1 MSDYEYEE
9 ANLDDFMLRAASI
22 LSEENSPDYETIV
35 DSLNQHLSGIIKN
48 QNDMDSFFDTING
61 VIFGVQNDEPPQIKL
76 PPTKIKNKNV
86 FKIYP
91 IVYSFNPKST
101 SVYIDHFLNSLD
113 RSTCEANRKDF
124 SFLSHAF
131 AEVIK
136 SLFNNEKKPLTD
148 KNKHFLYEKF
158 LNFCNDKIK
167 TNKKTEQSFGCLLL
181 TEFIENCPVVKEES
195 SIEELFKI
203 ISEYLDDRWFECK
216 LDLLNCTISLI
227 FTAEQKFCPYANVC
241 LFRVLDYLTDSEW
254 MKRKLAINIVYTLVC
269 FCKDEILSVKDNIM
283 EFLNIL
289 KDDPVEEVKDV
300 CLQTM
305 KYIEEVDP
313 NNANQQNGQPKKISN
328 DNLKKNKSTN
338 VKTKNVKNLENKFNS
353 SVNTKP
359 KTKIN
364 RSQKNYSTEK
374 KISDIEISNISDE
387 QKNIPQTQNK
397 QGSIFNNNQF
407 KETIDNILDQLNK
420 IQNDQNYFL
429 QMINNLQ
436 QTVETNYSSLDER
449 VKKIEEKSEA
459 LDINCINSNFYNE
472 PVQQQINT
480 NKKEEY
486 KNENEQ
492 NGYINPEPPYA
503 PQEENIQ
510 KNVINQNLEE
520 NISNTKDNNKMQK
533 GKSDDN
539 ARIEAIKN
547 KFISGRYNEALLE
560 SKDSDKFLMKL
571 LPLMDKGI
579 IPRIEMVIIE
589 DVIARLNK
597 KLSLICLGEGRSNI
611 NEILT
616 FYIQLTKAKINLKLI
631 TQLNI
636 KDTLKFLKTKSNN
649 KLIQSDINKINSILK
664 SLKV

>member
-9 ANLDDFMLRAASI
+9 ANLDDFMLRAASV

-48 QNDMDSFFDTING
+48 QADMDSFFDTLNG
-61 VIFGVQNDEPPQIKL
+61 VIFGTQNDEPPSTKL

-86 FKIYP
+86 FKLYP
-91 IVYSFNPKST
+91 IIYGFNPKST
-101 SVYIDHFLNSLD
+101 SVYIDHFLDSLD
-113 RSTCEANRKDF
+113 RSTCENNRKEF
-124 SFLSHAF
+124 SFLSHVF

-136 SLFNNEKKPLTD
+136 SLFNNEKKSLTD
-148 KNKHFLYEKF
+148 KNKNFLYEKF

-181 TEFIENCPVVKEES
+181 TEFIENCPMVKEEQ

-227 FTAEQKFCPYANVC
+227 FTAEQKFRPYANVC

-305 KYIEEVDP
+305 KYIEDVDP
-313 NNANQQNGQPKKISN
+313 NNANQQNGQPKKNLN
-328 DNLKKNKSTN
+328 DNLKKNKSSN
-338 VKTKNVKNLENKFNS
+338 VNKNKNNKSLENKFNS
-353 SVNTKP
+353 SNNTKN

-364 RSQKNYSTEK
+364 RSQKNYTTEK
-374 KISDIEISNISDE
+374 KINDMEINTTSDE
-387 QKNIPQTQNK
+387 QKNLSQTQNK
-397 QGSIFNNNQF
+397 QGSIFNSNQF
-407 KETIDNILDQLNK
+407 KETIDNILEQLNK

-436 QTVETNYSSLDER
+436 QTVESNYNTLDER
-449 VKKIEEKSEA
+449 LKKIEEKSEA
-459 LDINCINSNFYNE
+459 LDINCINSNYYSE
-472 PVQQQINT
+472 PTPKNN

-492 NGYINPEPPYA
+492 NGYTKPEPPYA
-503 PQEENIQ
+503 PQEENIPQ
-510 KNVINQNLEE
+510 NDNKTNLEE
-520 NISNTKDNNKMQK
+520 NISNTKDNKNQKLNVDENAKM
-533 GKSDDN
+533 
-539 ARIEAIKN
+539 EAIKN
-547 KFISGRYNEALLE
+547 KFISGKYSEALVE
-560 SKDSDKFLMKL
+560 SKDNEKYLMKL
-571 LPLMDKGI
+571 LPLLDRGI
-579 IPRIEMVIIE
+579 IPRVDMTVLEDIIS
-589 DVIARLNK
+589 RLNK

-611 NEILT
+611 NEILS
-616 FYIQLTKAKINLKLI
+616 FYINLTKAKINLKLI

-636 KDTLKFLKTKSNN
+636 KDTLKFLKNKSKN
-649 KLIQSDINKINSILK
+649 KLIQSDIKKIDTILK

>member
-9 ANLDDFMLRAASI
+9 ANLDDFMLRAASV

-35 DSLNQHLSGIIKN
+35 DSLNQHLSGIIKS
-48 QNDMDSFFDTING
+48 QNDMDSFFDTLNG
-61 VIFGVQNDEPPQIKL
+61 VIFGNQGDEPPAVKL
-76 PPTKIKNKNV
+76 PPTKLKHKNV
-86 FKIYP
+86 FKLYP
-91 IVYSFNPKST
+91 IIYGFNPKST
-101 SVYIDHFLNSLD
+101 SVYIDHFLDSLD
-113 RSTCEANRKDF
+113 RSTCEANRKEF
-124 SFLSHAF
+124 SFLSHVF

-136 SLFNNEKKPLTD
+136 SLFTNEKKPITD
-148 KNKHFLYEKF
+148 KNKNFLYDKF

-181 TEFIENCPVVKEES
+181 TEFIENCPVVKEDY

-203 ISEYLDDRWFECK
+203 ISDYLDDRWFECK

-227 FTAEQKFCPYANVC
+227 FTAEQKFRPYANIC

-305 KYIEEVDP
+305 KYIEDVDP
-313 NNANQQNGQPKKISN
+313 NNANQQNGQPKKLPS

-338 VKTKNVKNLENKFNS
+338 VKSKNINRSFDNKFNS
-353 SVNTKP
+353 SSNAKA

-364 RSQKNYSTEK
+364 RSQKNYSSEK
-374 KISDIEISNISDE
+374 KMNDIEINTTSEE
-387 QKNIPQTQNK
+387 QKNIPPAQNK
-397 QGSIFNNNQF
+397 PISIFNSNQF

-436 QTVETNYSSLDER
+436 QTVESNYTTLDER
-449 VKKIEEKSEA
+449 LKKIEEKAAA
-459 LDINCINSNFYNE
+459 LNINCINSNYYGQ
-472 PVQQQINT
+472 PVQVN
-480 NKKEEY
+480 NDKKEEY

-492 NGYINPEPPYA
+492 NGYSRPPPYA
-503 PQEENIQ
+503 PQEEDVPKDN
-510 KNVINQNLEE
+510 KPNLEE
-520 NISNTKDNNKMQK
+520 NRTNTTDNKTQK
-533 GKSDDN
+533 QKIDEN

-560 SKDSDKFLMKL
+560 SKDTDKYLMKL
-571 LPLMDKGI
+571 LPLMDRGI
-579 IPRIEMVIIE
+579 IPRIEMSIIE
-589 DVIARLNK
+589 DVISRLNK

-611 NEILT
+611 NDILT
-616 FYIQLTKAKINLKLI
+616 FYIQLTKSKINLKLI

-636 KDTLKFLKTKSNN
+636 KDTLKFLKNKSNN
-649 KLIQSDINKINSILK
+649 KLIKSDITKIDSILK